1 MKNSQSRLK
10 NRRWWGLLFLTLA
23 VISGVYSFSNVSS
36 SVRHKHLLDCPIAGT
51 VSGEYRLTASAY
63 RADGTD
69 NILKSRLNSSNVVY
83 YLLEEEALI
92 DGKWVAKIPV
102 SDSVDYLLKDDSGE
116 VFVVNGRVINA
127 FSREVIRGD
136 SRRRE
141 AMLMVGEP
149 AVAVG
154 QIQLGEEGTR
164 TFSGEITP
172 SRFHTSSGEILLT
185 IANYAVYIN
194 IFFCV
199 VTIAADYRSSR
210 YGRGI
215 QTIVCML
222 TTYILILCYQLC
234 LYREGQRPLF
244 EQYNSLRSQLITK
257 ERFLPRGEWI
267 IGVDAF
273 NEHVSDINSEARSFP
288 MNLSVAIF
296 NLQVPQE
303 IER

>member
-1 MKNSQSRLK
+1 M
-10 NRRWWGLLFLTLA
+10 
-23 VISGVYSFSNVSS
+23 SGVYSFSNVSS
-36 SVRHKHLLDCPIAGT
+36 NVRHKHLLDCPIAGT
-51 VSGEYRLTASAY
+51 VSGEYRFTASAFG
-63 RADGTD
+63 ADGTD
-69 NILKSRLNSSNVVY
+69 DILQSRLNSSNVVY
-83 YLLEEEALI
+83 YLLEEEALL
-92 DGKWVAKIPV
+92 DGAWVPKDPV
-102 SDSVDYLLKDDSGE
+102 SESVDYLLKDDSGE
-116 VFVVNGRVINA
+116 VLVINGRVINA
-127 FSREVIRGD
+127 FSREVNRGD
-136 SRRRE
+136 IRRRE

-149 AVAVG
+149 VVAVG
-154 QIQLGEEGTR
+154 KIHLGEDGTR

-172 SRFHTSSGEILLT
+172 SRFHSSSGGILLK

-215 QTIVCML
+215 QTVVCML

-244 EQYNSLRSQLITK
+244 DQYNSLRSQLITK
-257 ERFLPRGEWI
+257 EQSLPRGEWI

-273 NEHVSDINSEARSFP
+273 NGHVSDINSEARSFP

-296 NLQVPQE
+296 DLQVPQE